1 MITMYYLI
9 VIFLGVIGAAMG
21 SFAGA
26 TVWRMHK
33 KMDFLKDRSECE
45 HCHHKLSVLD
55 LVPVFSWLFLR
66 GRCRYCHKKIGV
78 MTLLLEIATA
88 AIFILSFIFWPLGQ
102 LYVGSGTFDT
112 LQAIAFTIWL
122 AMVVFMVMLLAY
134 DYQWKLLPNRLM
146 FPLIGITIIFSLL
159 NNIFIQNITL
169 LNSIYLMV
177 LGLIPITGVY
187 GLIYMFSNGRLIG
200 FGDVKFGIV
209 AGMLLGWQGALFVLV
224 IANLLG
230 SLITLPMLLCGKM
243 KMDSQMAFGPFLIAA
258 TLAVFLFQESLM
270 QFATNNL
277 LLR

>member
-1 MITMYYLI
+1 MYYLI

>member
-1 MITMYYLI
+1 MYYLI

-78 MTLLLEIATA
+78 ITLLLEIATA